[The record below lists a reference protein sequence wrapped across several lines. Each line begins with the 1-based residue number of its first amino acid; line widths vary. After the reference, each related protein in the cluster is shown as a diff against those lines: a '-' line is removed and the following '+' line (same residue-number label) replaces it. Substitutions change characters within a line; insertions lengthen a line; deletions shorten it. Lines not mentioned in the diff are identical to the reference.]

1 LVFGLVLSS
10 TNLAL
15 ARPPQS
21 FNFLVKADVQQILCS
36 KRLIQPKSGW
46 QYGDSALELV
56 SIGTEKRRTVMLN
69 WSLGLGGILGIVL
82 ALAGVG
88 LYFLRTVRPN
98 LAREHDIFFAA
109 VALLCGGILLF
120 QSWRLD
126 PILQFAQF
134 LSIGSAIWFAYE
146 AIRLRGITTEQAK
159 RSTPLVDDERPV
171 SRVYRA
177 ELDELTPLDEQRVTR
192 RIRGSRDGR
201 PEEGYEDD
209 RRYADRGDRYGNGGN
224 ANGTSNGGSPSDRRR
239 PRNSRPLPPERSEAD
254 RRPDRDN
261 WGDYGNARDGSAGS
275 GMRESIRDDS
285 FSPRTRNSNRPAPS
299 PRRRGGDSDYV
310 DYQPVDF
317 PEDNPNPKDDWR

>member
-1 LVFGLVLSS
+1 
-10 TNLAL
+10 
-15 ARPPQS
+15 
-21 FNFLVKADVQQILCS
+21 
-36 KRLIQPKSGW
+36 
-46 QYGDSALELV
+46 
-56 SIGTEKRRTVMLN
+56 MLN

-159 RSTPLVDDERPV
+159 RSAPLVDDDRPV

-177 ELDELTPLDEQRVTR
+177 ELDELTPIEEQRSVTR
-192 RIRGSRDGR
+192 RIRGSREGR
-201 PEEGYEDD
+201 PEDSYGEE
-209 RRYADRGDRYGNGGN
+209 RRGGRYD
-224 ANGTSNGGSPSDRRR
+224 SPNDNPNDRRR
-239 PRNSRPLPPERSEAD
+239 SRGRPLPPERPDS
-254 RRPDRDN
+254 RRSDDRDS
-261 WGDYGNARDGSAGS
+261 WGDSSRGDSGS
-275 GMRESIRDDS
+275 GMRESIRDNS
-285 FSPRTRNSNRPAPS
+285 FSPRTRSNNRPAPS

-310 DYQPVDF
+310 DYQPIDF
-317 PEDNPNPKDDWR
+317 PEDNSNPKDDWR